1 MILSTPCST
10 RSYRVYGPPFV
21 AHAPIEMTHF
31 GLGICS
37 YSRFTAGA
45 IFFVTVPDT
54 IITSDCRGD
63 GHGTMPNRSRS
74 CRAMKVEIIS
84 IAQQARPNVSGQSD
98 DFRPQAI
105 SQSAGICMIPG
116 RIWRYAA
123 VPCAGFGGDGS
134 RLFTT

>member
-37 YSRFTAGA
+37 YSSFTAGA

-54 IITSDCRGD
+54 IITSDCRGE
-63 GHGTMPNRSRS
+63 GQGTMPKRSRS
-74 CRAMKVEIIS
+74 CRAMNVEIIS
-84 IAQQARPNVSGQSD
+84 TAQQASPNVIGQSD
-98 DFRPQAI
+98 DLRPQAS
-105 SQSAGICMIPG
+105 SQSAGACTMPG
-116 RIWRYAA
+116 SI
-123 VPCAGFGGDGS
+123 
-134 RLFTT
+134 